1 MKHYTH
7 LNLKERDEIFE
18 LKQKKYSIAL
28 IAQEIGRNK
37 STISRKLNR
46 NQYTDSIPYL
56 PDKAHDMAK
65 KRIYI
70 LPPKVDRLPGLKKF
84 LIEKLKN
91 KWSPDVIAAKA
102 SELAGVRISTETLYQ
117 YIYSDKGKKLGLL
130 VLLATKR
137 QQRNQRHAR
146 KSRKTIIPER
156 ISIHERSKATN
167 ERTEMGHFEA
177 DLTFFKGSQ
186 SKNLMVITERKT
198 RYTMFIKNS
207 SKKTHEVVQN
217 TFNSLASISAK
228 IRKFVTFDNG
238 TEFAKH
244 RLVRDFLGVDT
255 YFCDPHSPWQKGQV
269 KKTNAMLRRFIPKK
283 SSIGPIDEKTLMN
296 IQNQFNSIP
305 RKILGYKS
313 PQELF
318 NQQLQGVALQT

>member
-7 LNLKERDEIFE
+7 LNLKERDKIFE
-18 LKQKKYSIAL
+18 LRQENYSITL
-28 IAQEIGRNK
+28 IFQEIGRNK
-37 STISRKLNR
+37 STISRELNR
-46 NQYTDSIPYL
+46 NEYTDSIPYL

-70 LPPKVDRLPGLKKF
+70 LPPKIDRFPDLKKF

-102 SELAGVRISTETLYQ
+102 SELTGVKISTETFYQ
-117 YIYSDKGKKLGLL
+117 YIYSDKGRRLGLP

-137 QQRNQRHAR
+137 QQRNQWQTR

-156 ISIHERSKATN
+156 ISVHERSKAAN
-167 ERTEMGHFEA
+167 ERTEVGHFEA

-217 TFNSLASISAK
+217 LFNSLASIPAK
-228 IRKFVTFDNG
+228 IRKSVTFDNG

-269 KKTNAMLRRFIPKK
+269 EKTNAMLHRFLPKK
-283 SSIGPIDEKTLMN
+283 ASLAPLM
-296 IQNQFNSIP
+296 
-305 RKILGYKS
+305 KKL
-313 PQELF
+313 
-318 NQQLQGVALQT
+318 